1 MPNRKEF
8 MDELLFEL
16 RDHVAWLTFNRPAA
30 LNSVNPGM
38 VAALHKAFDEILA
51 DEDVRCVVL
60 TGAGDAFCSGAD
72 LGVIGDRADPEHE
85 QRVDAFIADIN
96 GLLNRIEQLPLPV
109 IAAVN
114 GTTVGA
120 GLEFALCAD
129 LIVAQ
134 AEARIGDGH
143 ARYGL
148 LPGGGASVRLPRRI
162 GTAAAK
168 WLSFTGD
175 LLPAEQLAACGLVQC
190 IYPGADL
197 ATEVQRLARRI
208 ASRSPLG
215 LRRVKAL
222 IDNALLVPPEQA
234 LAEEQRQLTL
244 HRSSWDRAEGLAAF
258 AEKRTPQFRGR

>member
-1 MPNRKEF
+1 MPNRKANTAP
-8 MDELLFEL
+8 LLFEQ
-16 RDHVAWLTFNRPAA
+16 RDQVAWLTFNRPAA
-30 LNSVNPGM
+30 LNSVNPAM
-38 VAALHKAFDEILA
+38 LTALHQALDKILA
-51 DEDVRCVVL
+51 DGDARCVVL
-60 TGAGDAFCSGAD
+60 TGAGEAFCSGSD
-72 LGVIGDRADPEHE
+72 LSVVDGTAGPEHE
-85 QRVDAFIADIN
+85 QQVDAFIAEVN

-114 GTTVGA
+114 GTAVGA

-129 LIVAQ
+129 LIVAR
-134 AEARIGDGH
+134 ADARIGDGH
-143 ARYGL
+143 ARFGL

-175 LLPAEQLAACGLVQC
+175 LLPAEHLAACGLVQC
-190 IYPGADL
+190 MYPAAVFAAEVQQL
-197 ATEVQRLARRI
+197 ATRI

-222 IDNALLVPPEQA
+222 IDNAMRVPIEQA
-234 LAEEQRQLTL
+234 LAEERRQLKL

-258 AEKRTPQFRGR
+258 AEKRTPRFRGT